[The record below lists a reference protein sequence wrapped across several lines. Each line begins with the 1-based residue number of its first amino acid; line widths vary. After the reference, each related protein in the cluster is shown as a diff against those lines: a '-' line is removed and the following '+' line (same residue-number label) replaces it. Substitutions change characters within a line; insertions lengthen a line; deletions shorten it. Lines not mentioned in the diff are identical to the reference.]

1 MQNQKRISLK
11 DVAKEAGVS
20 AMSVS
25 AALNGCGRISEE
37 KAVEIRRLA
46 AKMGYRTN
54 AAAQILKSRRGKNIG
69 LLFLETLNLVRRV
82 GALSEMALVFSEEC
96 RRLGLRAHV
105 EWFDYR
111 ANPQQYPDVFFNGL
125 VDGLL
130 VYGYGSREINECLT
144 KGLSLPFVR
153 LMEPGE
159 YSVHIDYRHEI
170 TEIMTW
176 LAARGHRRFVF
187 VNENAENGFHIFKT
201 AKTAFFEQ
209 IRELA
214 LPPQDQFYF
223 QNTAETAGYAAKIE
237 ELTTKIINA
246 KPTALVIYCTET
258 AKAVICELIRRG
270 LRVPEDISVIAFGS
284 YDFDAEFNI
293 PITSVDTDVKEI
305 VINAVRL
312 LRERMENKKIL
323 TPSIALQP
331 GLTQR
336 GSAININRS
345 ETQTELNP

>member
-1 MQNQKRISLK
+1 MEKQKRISLK
-11 DVAKEAGVS
+11 DVAEKAGVS

-54 AAAQILKSRRGKNIG
+54 AAAQILKSKRGKNIG
-69 LLFLETLNLVRRV
+69 LLFLETADIVRRV

-111 ANPQQYPDVFFNGL
+111 ANPHQYPDAFFNGL

-130 VYGYGSREINECLT
+130 VYGYGSKEINECLT
-144 KGLSLPFVR
+144 EGLSLPFVR
-153 LMEPGE
+153 LMEPGD
-159 YSVHIDYRHEI
+159 YSVYIDYRHEI

-187 VNENAENGFHIFKT
+187 VNGNADTGFHIFKT
-201 AKTAFFEQ
+201 ARAAFLEQ
-209 IRELA
+209 LKELA
-214 LPPQDQFYF
+214 LPSQDQFYF
-223 QNTAETAGYAAKIE
+223 QYTADTADYAEKIR
-237 ELTTKIINA
+237 ELTSKIVES
-246 KPTALVIYCTET
+246 KPTALVMHCAET

-284 YDFDAEFNI
+284 YDFDSEFNI
-293 PITSVDTDVKEI
+293 PITSVDTDVKEVI
-305 VINAVRL
+305 VNAVRL

-336 GSAININRS
+336 KSAINVNR
-345 ETQTELNP
+345 